1 MMTETL
7 CNYPD
12 RDEYLVAYLYDDINS
27 AEQTAFGSHLSGCRH
42 CQQDLLALR
51 GVRSALGTWA
61 PPEPVF
67 SNRESRVASP
77 ASRVR
82 SPEARAASREPRAA
96 SWWREMPAWAQVA
109 AALFVLGVSATI
121 ANLDVRYDRSG
132 LTIRTGWSQPRP
144 AAQVPANAAPWRAEL
159 TALESELRSEM
170 KASQVA
176 AAAVSAPAAQ
186 AVVSDADFRRRVRA
200 LLDESEKKQQNE
212 LALRLVQFQT
222 DISAQRQADLRT
234 INQNLGFIQR
244 DTYGELLKQRE
255 GMNYLLKVSQKQ

>member
-12 RDEYLVAYLYDDINS
+12 RDEYLVAYLYDDIDS
-27 AEQTAFGSHLSGCRH
+27 AERTTFDSHLSACRQ
-42 CQQDLLALR
+42 CQEDLSALR

-67 SNRESRVASP
+67 SKRGSRAPSP
-77 ASRVR
+77 
-82 SPEARAASREPRAA
+82 EPRAGK
-96 SWWREMPAWAQVA
+96 WWHAMPAWAQVA

-132 LTIRTGWSQPRP
+132 LTIHTGWSKPQPVAV
-144 AAQVPANAAPWRAEL
+144 AAPANAAPWRTEFA
-159 TALESELRSEM
+159 ALQNELRLEM
-170 KASQVA
+170 KASQ
-176 AAAVSAPAAQ
+176 AAVTAASIPAAQ
-186 AVVSDADFRRRVRA
+186 ASMSDADFRRRVRA
-200 LLDESEKKQQNE
+200 LLDESERKQQTE

-222 DISAQRQADLRT
+222 DINAQRQADLTR